1 MTLIRAC
8 GKPTG
13 AASGTCTLWPQGFKC
28 YCRVSGGRE
37 GEPVGAVTGNPCDG
51 GARRETSLAQ
61 ANFTQEYQG
70 RWGCGEQR
78 TVSSLPK
85 CRRENPSYHL
95 IHRESEMNNR
105 PPVEE

>member
-37 GEPVGAVTGNPCDG
+37 GEPVGAVTGNPCAG

-70 RWGCGEQR
+70 RWGCGEREQR
-78 TVSSLPK
+78 VPCPNAEGKTLP
-85 CRRENPSYHL
+85 
-95 IHRESEMNNR
+95 II
-105 PPVEE
+105 